1 MAGIGNFDVTAVL
14 KANVSDFQRGM
25 AQAQASFKSFQ
36 SATGST
42 LQNVGATMAGV
53 GKAMT
58 IGLTAP
64 IIAGAGASVKAFADF
79 ETAMRG
85 VSKTTDLTGAEFD
98 KMSSDILKMSRTMPV
113 AATEIAGVTEAAG
126 QLGIKKE
133 NLLGFTETMVK
144 LGTSTNMS
152 SEEAATALARLANIT
167 QMPQDQF
174 ENLGST
180 VVALGNNM
188 ATTESEI
195 VNMAQRLAG
204 TGSMI
209 GLTEAQIMALS
220 ASMSSV
226 GIEAEAGG
234 TAMSTALKKMD
245 SAVRES
251 GEELNGFAQVAGMTS
266 EEFATA
272 WQNDPQTAITAFV
285 EGLGKMQKN
294 GDDVNGMLDAL
305 GIKGIRETDTLLRL
319 AGAGELTGEAFDI
332 ANQAW
337 KENSALSKEAE
348 EAWST
353 LSSKSVLLWNAVK
366 ELAITIGTLLAP
378 AITKVVEK
386 ATEMVHVFL
395 DMDENTQKN
404 ILSFVAMAAAVG
416 PVLIILGKML
426 TVVAKFK
433 AATTIMQ
440 GFATVFPNLAL
451 GVKALGASLAF
462 LTSPIGLV
470 IAAFVA
476 LGVALTYLYKQ
487 NEDFRNMVDTAW
499 ASITTVISDGVET
512 VKTFIGSLIDRFK
525 EFITNNQ
532 DLLTSTQGVWEGIK
546 TAVME
551 VVNAI
556 LPILAFAWDAIIV
569 KTVVTW
575 NLVKGAISI
584 ALELILGIVE
594 TMMHLL
600 NGDWEAAWNTI
611 KETATNIWN
620 IIVSSATEIFQI
632 LSRFFSDLWT
642 SISTTAIEWWEI
654 IKQGLIDRW
663 NLIVESVATIWDAI
677 KEYFANLWTGVQEN
691 FNTTWEGIKTY
702 LSGVWTSILDTATTA
717 WTSITTFFTSILSL
731 FAPIFQPIFD
741 GIKNIVSNTWT
752 TIQENS
758 ALVWN
763 SIMAILSAT
772 LLTIVGLVTGDFDLI
787 KQAITNAWDM
797 VKSNTSQVW
806 QNILSLLSSTWSTIK
821 ATATAVFDGIK
832 MLISN
837 AWNAVATATSN
848 AWNNIQQSLANAWN
862 NIKSTVSTSMS
873 NVNTSI
879 STGWQNAKQAVST
892 AMQNIQTAIQNGWNN
907 AVSAVTTAGQNI
919 VSSVRS
925 SFSNAIS
932 SANSFA
938 SQAVSVGQNLI
949 MGFVNGVKAKA
960 SALVDSVKGAV
971 SGAINAAKNL
981 LGIHS
986 PSRVFRQFGI
996 YTDQGFAI
1004 GIDKEAK
1011 TPIKSMRNMIDGIV
1025 SQGENGLNS
1034 GFGGLQGQLNGMV
1047 NSAVTTDVRSTL
1059 DYSNKPAYI
1068 NLNMGGQTYRA
1079 YVEDISSEQTKRT
1092 NLELGYL

>member
-152 SEEAATALARLANIT
+152 SEEAANALARLANIT
-167 QMPQDQF
+167 QMPQDKF

-272 WQNDPQTAITAFV
+272 WQNDPQDAITSFI

-378 AITKVVEK
+378 AITKVVDK
-386 ATEMVHVFL
+386 ATEMIHAFL

-404 ILSFVAMAAAVG
+404 ILSFIAMTAAVG
-416 PVLIILGKML
+416 PVLIILGKVL
-426 TVVAKFK
+426 TMVAKFK
-433 AATTIMQ
+433 SATTVMQ

-451 GVKALGASLAF
+451 GVKALGATLAF

-470 IAAFVA
+470 IVALTA

-487 NEDFRNMVDTAW
+487 NEDFRNVVDTAW

-525 EFITNNQ
+525 DFITNND
-532 DLLTSTQGVWEGIK
+532 DLLESTKGVWEGIK

-551 VVNAI
+551 VVDAI
-556 LPILAFAWDAIIV
+556 APIIAFVWDAIVV

-575 NLVKGAISI
+575 NLIKGAISI

-594 TMMHLL
+594 TLMHVL
-600 NGDWEAAWNTI
+600 NGDWESAWNTI
-611 KETATNIWN
+611 KETAVDIWN

-642 SISTTAIEWWEI
+642 SIS
-654 IKQGLIDRW
+654 
-663 NLIVESVATIWDAI
+663 NV
-677 KEYFANLWTGVQEN
+677 
-691 FNTTWEGIKTY
+691 
-702 LSGVWTSILDTATTA
+702 
-717 WTSITTFFTSILSL
+717 
-731 FAPIFQPIFD
+731 
-741 GIKNIVSNTWT
+741 
-752 TIQENS
+752 
-758 ALVWN
+758 
-763 SIMAILSAT
+763 
-772 LLTIVGLVTGDFDLI
+772 
-787 KQAITNAWDM
+787 
-797 VKSNTSQVW
+797 
-806 QNILSLLSSTWSTIK
+806 
-821 ATATAVFDGIK
+821 
-832 MLISN
+832 
-837 AWNAVATATSN
+837 TSN
-848 AWNNIQQSLANAWN
+848 AWNSIQQSLANTWN
-862 NIKSTVSTSMS
+862 NIKSTVSSSMN
-873 NVNTSI
+873 NVNTSV
-879 STGWQNAKQAVST
+879 STGWNSAKQSVSNAMSNILNAIRNGWNNAVSTVSNAMNNVKTSVSNGWNNAKQAVSN
-892 AMQNIQTAIQNGWNN
+892 AMNNIMNAIRNGWNN
-907 AVSAVTTAGQNI
+907 AVSAVTSAGQRI
-919 VSSVRS
+919 VSAVS
-925 SFSNAIS
+925 SAFSNAIS
-932 SANSFA
+932 RARSFA

-949 MGFVNGVKAKA
+949 MGFVNGVRAKA

-971 SGAINAAKNL
+971 NGAINAAKNL

-986 PSRVFRQFGI
+986 PSRVFRQFGV

-1011 TPIKSMRNMIDGIV
+1011 TPLKSMRNMIDGIV
-1025 SQGENGLNS
+1025 DQGENGLNS
-1034 GFGGLQGQLNGMV
+1034 GFNGLQGQLNGMV

-1079 YVEDISSEQTKRT
+1079 YVEDISNEQGVITE
-1092 NLELGYL
+1092 LEMQF